1 MSKQQYNLNTKTDY
15 LNRKMFLDPAGPV
28 TIQRFEEVK
37 YKKIA
42 DFEATARGFFWQ
54 PEEIS
59 LTKDSNDFKEASD
72 AVKHIFT
79 SNLLRQTAL
88 DSLQGR
94 APSQVFTPVVS
105 LPELE
110 ALIYNWSFFET
121 NIHSKSYSHIIRNI
135 YNVPK
140 EIFNTIHDTQEI
152 IDMASSVGKYYEDL
166 HRINCIK
173 ELNVNSL
180 PDWQARYAGLH
191 SVTEEEHIRA
201 IWMALHASYALEAF
215 RFMVSFA
222 TSLAMVENKIFIG
235 NGNIISLILQDELL
249 HKGWTAYI
257 INQVIKDDQRFA
269 DIKGQCEG
277 EVYALYADV
286 IREEKAW
293 ADYLFNKGP
302 VIGLNAN
309 VLKDFVDYTAVGALK
324 EIGIKYQGNSLKS
337 TPIPWFTKHV
347 DTSKKQSALQETES
361 TNYVLGVMSEQLDY
375 DQLPNL

>member
-1 MSKQQYNLNTKTDY
+1 MSQQQYDLTQKTDY

-59 LTKDSNDFKEASD
+59 LTKDANDFKEASD

-94 APSQVFTPVVS
+94 GPSQIFTPVIS

-110 ALIYNWSFFET
+110 ALVYNWTFYET

-140 EIFNTIHDTQEI
+140 EVFNTIHDTAEI
-152 IDMASSVGKYYEDL
+152 VGMASSVGNYYDQL
-166 HRINCIK
+166 HLINCRKETGEKINEHTHIK
-173 ELNVNSL
+173 
-180 PDWQARYAGLH
+180 
-191 SVTEEEHIRA
+191 A

-249 HKGWTAYI
+249 HKGWTAFL
-257 INQVIKDDQRFA
+257 INQVVKEDQRFVIA
-269 DIKGQCEG
+269 AKECEA
-277 EVYALYADV
+277 EVIELYKDV
-286 IREEKAW
+286 IAEEKAW
-293 ADYLFNKGP
+293 ADYLFKKGP

-309 VLKDFVDYTAVGALK
+309 ILKEFVDYTAMAALK
-324 EIGIKYQGNSLKS
+324 DIGIKYWNPSVRS
-337 TPIPWFTKHV
+337 TPIPWFNKHS
-347 DTSKKQSALQETES
+347 DTSKKQTALQESES
-361 TNYVLGVMSEQLDY
+361 TNYVIGVMGENLDY
-375 DQLPNL
+375 DALPAI

>member
-1 MSKQQYNLNTKTDY
+1 MSQAQYNLNTKTDY
-15 LNRKMFLDPAGPV
+15 LNRKMFLDPQGPV

-37 YKKIA
+37 YPKIA
-42 DFEATARGFFWQ
+42 KFEETARGFFWQ

-59 LTKDSNDFKEASD
+59 LTKDANDFKEASD

-140 EIFNTIHDTQEI
+140 EVFNTIHDTQEI

-166 HRINCIK
+166 HRINCAK
-173 ELNVNSL
+173 ELGQPVEE
-180 PDWQARYAGLH
+180 
-191 SVTEEEHIRA
+191 TEHVRA
-201 IWMALHASYALEAF
+201 IYMALHASYALEAF

-249 HKGWTAYI
+249 HKGWTAYL
-257 INQVIKDDQRFA
+257 INQVIKDDNRFA
-269 DIKGQCEG
+269 AIKPECEAD
-277 EVYALYADV
+277 VYQLYMDV

-309 VLKDFVDYTAVGALK
+309 VLKDFVDYTAAGALK
-324 EIGIKYQGNSLKS
+324 EIGIKYQGNSPKS
-337 TPIPWFTKHV
+337 TPIPWFNKHS
-347 DTSKKQSALQETES
+347 DTSKKQTALQENES
-361 TNYVLGVMSEQLDY
+361 TNYVLGVMSESLDY
-375 DQLPNL
+375 DQLPSL

>member
-1 MSKQQYNLNTKTDY
+1 MSQAQYNLKTKTDY

-28 TIQRFEEVK
+28 TIQRFEETK
-37 YKKIA
+37 YRKIA

-59 LTKDSNDFKEASD
+59 LSKDSNDFKDASD
-72 AVKHIFT
+72 VIKHIFT

-94 APSQVFTPVVS
+94 APSQVFMPVVS

-110 ALIYNWSFFET
+110 ALIYNWTFFET

-140 EIFNTIHDTQEI
+140 DVFNTIHDTQEI
-152 IDMASSVGKYYEDL
+152 INMASSVGDYYDAL
-166 HRINCIK
+166 HQINCRK
-173 ELNVNSL
+173 ELGEKINE
-180 PDWQARYAGLH
+180 Q
-191 SVTEEEHIRA
+191 THIKA

-249 HKGWTAYI
+249 HKGWTAYL
-257 INQVIKDDQRFA
+257 INQVIKEDTRFA
-269 DIKGQCEG
+269 DVKAECEA
-277 EVYALYADV
+277 EVYQLYVDV
-286 IREEKAW
+286 IREEKQW
-293 ADYLFNKGP
+293 ADYLFQKGP

-309 VLKDFVDYTAVGALK
+309 ILKDFVDYTAVAALK
-324 EIGIKYQGNSLKS
+324 DIGIKYQQAAPRS
-337 TPIPWFTKHV
+337 TPIPWFNKHV
-347 DTSKKQSALQETES
+347 DTSKKQTALQENES
-361 TNYVLGVMSEQLDY
+361 TNYVIGIMSEGIDY
-375 DQLPNL
+375 DELPVL

>member
-1 MSKQQYNLNTKTDY
+1 MSQAQYNLHTKTDY

-59 LTKDSNDFKEASD
+59 LSKDANDFKEASD

-94 APSQVFTPVVS
+94 GPTQVFTPVCS
-105 LPELE
+105 LPEVE
-110 ALIYNWSFFET
+110 ALMYNWGFFET

-140 EIFNTIHDTQEI
+140 DVFNTIHDTTEI
-152 IDMASSVGKYYEDL
+152 IDMASSVGKYYDDL
-166 HRINCIK
+166 HRINCAK
-173 ELNVNSL
+173 ELGQPV
-180 PDWQARYAGLH
+180 
-191 SVTEEEHIRA
+191 EEIEHIRA

-235 NGNIISLILQDELL
+235 NGNIIGLILQDELL
-249 HKGWTAYI
+249 HKGWTAYL
-257 INQVIKDDQRFA
+257 INQVIKEDSRFTA
-269 DIKGQCEG
+269 AKEACEA
-277 EVYALYADV
+277 EVYALYQDV

-302 VIGLNAN
+302 VIGLNAAI
-309 VLKDFVDYTAVGALK
+309 LKDFVDYTAVGALK
-324 EIGIKYQGNSLKS
+324 DIGIKYQSTAPRS
-337 TPIPWFTKHV
+337 TPIPWFNKHS
-347 DTSKKQSALQETES
+347 DTSKKQTALQENES
-361 TNYVLGVMSEQLDY
+361 TNYVIGVMSESLDY

>member
-1 MSKQQYNLNTKTDY
+1 MSQAQYNLTTKTDY

-42 DFEATARGFFWQ
+42 DFETTARGFFWV

-59 LTKDSNDFKEASD
+59 LSKDANDFKEASD

-94 APSQVFTPVVS
+94 GPSQIFTPVVS

-110 ALIYNWSFFET
+110 ALVYNWTFFET
-121 NIHSKSYSHIIRNI
+121 NIHSRSYSHIIRNI

-140 EIFNTIHDTQEI
+140 DVFATIHDTKEI
-152 IDMASSVGKYYEDL
+152 VDMASSVGLYYDRL
-166 HRINCIK
+166 HMINCRK
-173 ELNVNSL
+173 EMLEKF
-180 PDWQARYAGLH
+180 PEQ
-191 SVTEEEHIRA
+191 EHVKA
-201 IWMALHASYALEAF
+201 IWLALNASYALEAF

-249 HKGWTAYI
+249 HKGWTAYL
-257 INQVIKDDQRFA
+257 INQVVKEDERFA
-269 DIKGQCEG
+269 KAKVECEA
-277 EVYALYADV
+277 EVYQMYLDV

-293 ADYLFNKGP
+293 ADYLFQKGP

-309 VLKDFVDYTAVGALK
+309 ILKDFVDYTAVTALK
-324 EIGIKYQGNSLKS
+324 EIGIKYTNPAPKV
-337 TPIPWFTKHV
+337 TPIPWFNKHS
-347 DTSKKQSALQETES
+347 DTSKKQTALQENES
-361 TNYVLGVMSEQLDY
+361 TNYVIGVMSENIDY
-375 DQLPNL
+375 DALPAI

>member
-1 MSKQQYNLNTKTDY
+1 
-15 LNRKMFLDPAGPV
+15 MFLDPAGPV

-42 DFEATARGFFWQ
+42 DFETTARGFFWV

-59 LTKDSNDFKEASD
+59 LSKDANDFKDASD

-94 APSQVFTPVVS
+94 GPSQIFTPVVS

-110 ALIYNWSFFET
+110 ALVYNWTFFET
-121 NIHSKSYSHIIRNI
+121 NIHSRSYSHIIRNI

-140 EIFNTIHDTQEI
+140 DVFATIHDTKEI
-152 IDMASSVGKYYEDL
+152 VEMASSVGLYYDRL
-166 HRINCIK
+166 HMINCRK
-173 ELNVNSL
+173 EMLEKF
-180 PDWQARYAGLH
+180 PEQ
-191 SVTEEEHIRA
+191 EHIKA
-201 IWMALHASYALEAF
+201 IWLALNASYALEAF

-249 HKGWTAYI
+249 HKGWTAYL
-257 INQVIKDDQRFA
+257 INQVVKEDERFA
-269 DIKGQCEG
+269 KAKVECEA
-277 EVYALYADV
+277 EVYQMYLDV

-293 ADYLFNKGP
+293 ADYLFQKGP

-309 VLKDFVDYTAVGALK
+309 ILKDFVDYTAVTALK
-324 EIGIKYQGNSLKS
+324 EIGIKYTNPAPKV
-337 TPIPWFTKHV
+337 TPIPWFNKHS
-347 DTSKKQSALQETES
+347 DTSKKQTALQENES
-361 TNYVLGVMSEQLDY
+361 TNYVIGIMSENIDY
-375 DQLPNL
+375 DALPAI